1 MERLAYKIEKVGSI
15 NDLKLIN
22 EELSEPKDNEVTI
35 EVKAI
40 GLNFADV
47 FCLQG
52 LYQAAPKN
60 NLIPGLEF
68 SGVIIKKG
76 KSVKEFNE
84 GDKIIGI
91 TKFGAYVNYI
101 NLDSKYILRLPQD
114 WTFEEGASFI
124 VQALTAYY
132 AIKELGNIKSNQ
144 TILIHSVAGGVGIY
158 ANRIAKKF
166 NCTTIGTV
174 GIEGKIFQIKDEQVD
189 HILIRDKNFIKNLQ
203 KILRDKKLDL
213 ILEALTGKYFKKTF
227 NLLAPQGRVVVY
239 GATNFAT
246 HTSFPNYF
254 QLIYKYL
261 TRPKIDILKLIE
273 QNRSVMAFNLIWLYE
288 KADYFK
294 SLIDELTQL
303 DLKKPKIGE
312 TFEFNNLL
320 AAIRKFQSGNTFG
333 KVVITN
339 PKINKV

>member
-1 MERLAYKIEKVGSI
+1 MERLVYKIAKVGSI

-22 EELSEPKDNEVTI
+22 EKLNEPQNNQVTI
-35 EVKAI
+35 AVKAI

-52 LYQAAPKN
+52 LYQAAPRN

-68 SGVIIKKG
+68 SGEVIKKG
-76 KSVKEFNE
+76 VDVKQFNL
-84 GDKIIGI
+84 GDKVIGI
-91 TKFGAYVNYI
+91 TKFGAFTNYI
-101 NLDSKYILRLPQD
+101 NLDQNYLLKLPD
-114 WTFEEGASFI
+114 NWTLEEGASFI

-132 AIKELGNIKSNQ
+132 AIKELGNLSNNQ
-144 TILIHSVAGGVGIY
+144 IVLIHSVAGGVGIY

-174 GIEGKIFQIKDEQVD
+174 GNENKISQIKDEQVD
-189 HILIRDKNFIKNLQ
+189 HILVRDKNFIKNLQ
-203 KILRDKKLDL
+203 NILGDNKIDL
-213 ILEALTGKYFKKTF
+213 ILEALTGKYFKLTF
-227 NLLAPQGRVVVY
+227 NLLVPQGRVVVY

-261 TRPKIDILKLIE
+261 TRPKVDVLKLIE

-288 KADYFK
+288 KANYMK
-294 SLIDELTQL
+294 SLIDELIQL
-303 DLKKPKIGE
+303 NLKKPKIGE
-312 TFEFNNLL
+312 LFEFNNLL
-320 AAIRKFQSGNTFG
+320 AAIKKFQSGRTIG
-333 KVVITN
+333 KVVIRI
-339 PKINKV
+339 PG